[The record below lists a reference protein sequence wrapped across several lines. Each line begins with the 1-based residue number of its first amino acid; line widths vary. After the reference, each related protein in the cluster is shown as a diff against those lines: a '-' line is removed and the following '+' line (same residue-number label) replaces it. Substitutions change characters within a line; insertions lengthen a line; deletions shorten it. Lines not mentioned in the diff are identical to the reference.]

1 MALGTSPLG
10 YLVPNSWLVQQRCSI
25 STFLLTSVKPPRHSW
40 SSNIFPS
47 VWIPPSLDHSW
58 PALQWKSWEEQL
70 WNRNQHLQTQHSP
83 LFSSCKSVITYE
95 ESTTCTPLSK
105 AQESCSLG
113 GRRDRTLVCS
123 VFLLHS
129 HPSPIVSHQGHTG
142 FPQSQGYA
150 WDYSYPVLS
159 QYFFFTFLYRDQS
172 NLGWVS
178 QTNEPSRES
187 TVLTIYKRNGRVK
200 QRLHTKSLSCLSAYH
215 FSDSDNST
223 KIHVASLQ
231 GKRMRSELTSH
242 IKNTR
247 DQLGNENYWIYTQ
260 IRGVWEELGPKS
272 AAELCVN
279 PALCLSM
286 VLLPSL
292 FYCQPFTQQALKQL
306 NQRFNLA
313 QNFTWRTYW
322 MEGISNITPVTDKK
336 LHI

>member
-1 MALGTSPLG
+1 MHTTEQGTGILFIGRQEGQDSCLF
-10 YLVPNSWLVQQRCSI
+10 CI
-25 STFLLTSVKPPRHSW
+25 LTAQPSFPHRVTSGPYR
-40 SSNIFPS
+40 FPS
-47 VWIPPSLDHSW
+47 VTRLCLRLFISS
-58 PALQWKSWEEQL
+58 AL
-70 WNRNQHLQTQHSP
+70 T
-83 LFSSCKSVITYE
+83 
-95 ESTTCTPLSK
+95 
-105 AQESCSLG
+105 
-113 GRRDRTLVCS
+113 
-123 VFLLHS
+123 
-129 HPSPIVSHQGHTG
+129 
-142 FPQSQGYA
+142 
-150 WDYSYPVLS
+150 VL
-159 QYFFFTFLYRDQS
+159 FFTFLYRDQS

-279 PALCLSM
+279 PALCLST

-322 MEGISNITPVTDKK
+322 IEGISNITPVTDKK